1 MKSNMALQEAIDH
14 LKDTLSDKDHK
25 WNCEECKN
33 EHEQLLKWLLEL
45 QRYRTIAN
53 EIANLLR
60 EE

>member
-1 MKSNMALQEAIDH
+1 MESEMTLQGAIDH
-14 LKDTLSDKDHK
+14 LKDTLSDNDHK

-45 QRYRTIAN
+45 QKYRIIAN